1 MQTKH
6 SIILFI
12 ALFII
17 VITLIWNVSDA
28 IWSNTYIESLPDF
41 ALTNKSLFDDNVHG
55 IFKDTTP
62 FANASI
68 NINDIIAS
76 QQWSK
81 TFICIWLIWLCTFMM
96 IVRTLFAYQK
106 VYVESWKFYS
116 SMVVVLLLTLSTF
129 EMTLYIKNFA
139 MLLVQLL
146 SAFVG
151 TIAFAKQ
158 KI

>member
-12 ALFII
+12 ALFTI

-41 ALTNKSLFDDNVHG
+41 ALTNKSLFDDNVHDM
-55 IFKDTTP
+55 FKDTTQ
-62 FANASI
+62 I
-68 NINDIIAS
+68 NINDIIES
-76 QQWSK
+76 QQLSK
-81 TFICIWLIWLCTFMM
+81 TFVCIWLIWLCSFMM
-96 IVRTLFAYQK
+96 IVRSLFAYQK

-116 SMVVVLLLTLSTF
+116 SMVVVLLLALTTF

>member
-12 ALFII
+12 ALFTI

-28 IWSNTYIESLPDF
+28 IWSNTYIKSLPDF
-41 ALTNKSLFDDNVHG
+41 ALTNKNLFDDNVHDM
-55 IFKDTTP
+55 FKDTTQ
-62 FANASI
+62 I
-68 NINDIIAS
+68 NINDIIES

-81 TFICIWLIWLCTFMM
+81 TFVCIWLIWLCSFM
-96 IVRTLFAYQK
+96 IVVRTLFAQQK
-106 VYVESWKFYS
+106 VHIESWKFYS
-116 SMVVVLLLTLSTF
+116 SMVIVLLLTLTTF

>member
-12 ALFII
+12 ALFTI

-41 ALTNKSLFDDNVHG
+41 ALTNKSLFDDNVHDM
-55 IFKDTTP
+55 FKDTTQ
-62 FANASI
+62 I
-68 NINDIIAS
+68 NINDIIES

-81 TFICIWLIWLCTFMM
+81 TFVCIWLIWLCSFMM
-96 IVRTLFAYQK
+96 IVRSLFAHQK
-106 VYVESWKFYS
+106 VHVESWKFYS
-116 SMVVVLLLTLSTF
+116 SMVVVLLLTLVTF
-129 EMTLYIKNFA
+129 EMSLYIKNFA

>member
-12 ALFII
+12 ALFTIL
-17 VITLIWNVSDA
+17 VTLIWNVSDA
-28 IWSNTYIESLPDF
+28 IWSNTYIKSLPDF
-41 ALTNKSLFDDNVHG
+41 ALTNKGLFDDYVHDM
-55 IFKDTTP
+55 FKDTTQ
-62 FANASI
+62 I
-68 NINDIIAS
+68 NINDIIES

-81 TFICIWLIWLCTFMM
+81 TFVCIWLIWLCSFMM
-96 IVRTLFAYQK
+96 IIRSLFTYQQ
-106 VYVESWKFYS
+106 VHVESWKFYS
-116 SMVVVLLLTLSTF
+116 SMVVVLLLALATF

>member
-12 ALFII
+12 ALFTIL
-17 VITLIWNVSDA
+17 VTLIWNVSDA
-28 IWSNTYIESLPDF
+28 IWSNTYIKSLPDF
-41 ALTNKSLFDDNVHG
+41 ALTNKGMFDDHMHD
-55 IFKDTTP
+55 IFKDTTQ
-62 FANASI
+62 I
-68 NINDIIAS
+68 NINDIIES

-81 TFICIWLIWLCTFMM
+81 TFVCIWLIWLCSFMM
-96 IVRTLFAYQK
+96 IVRSLFAYQK

-116 SMVVVLLLTLSTF
+116 SMVVVLLLALAAF
-129 EMTLYIKNFA
+129 EMSLYIKNFA

-151 TIAFAKQ
+151 TIVFAKQ